1 MPPGAAPGKV
11 RPMLRIMMLVALLFA
26 AVAWVSRSRRM
37 RIALWIMLGAIGL
50 YGVLKLTGTIEAI
63 APSRSGVF

>member
-1 MPPGAAPGKV
+1 
-11 RPMLRIMMLVALLFA
+11 MLVALLFA